1 MSPRRQSHLLLKRL
15 RIALEAQRM
24 HVARLQE
31 LLSFSTNFSQVE
43 AKAVADAVA
52 GVTDAA
58 AKIEEAIELTDETT
72 VVGFLRRK
80 KPP

>member
-15 RIALEAQRM
+15 RAALEAQRS

-31 LLSFSTNFSQVE
+31 LLSFNGNFSQVE
-43 AKAVADAVA
+43 SKAVADAVT
-52 GVTDAA
+52 GIGDAA
-58 AKIEEAIELTDETT
+58 TKIEDAIEMTDETT

-80 KPP
+80 KP